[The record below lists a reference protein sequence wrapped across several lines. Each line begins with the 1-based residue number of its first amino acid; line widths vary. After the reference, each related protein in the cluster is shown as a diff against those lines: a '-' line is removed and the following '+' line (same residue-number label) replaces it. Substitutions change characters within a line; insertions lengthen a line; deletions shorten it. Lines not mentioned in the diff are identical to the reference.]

1 MHRYGQKK
9 QEIKEADVQ
18 TKKLGWSSLE
28 VSKLCL
34 GTMTWGE
41 QTTPEEGWRQLDTA
55 LAHGINIIDTA
66 EMYPTNPMRA
76 ETSGDTERVIG
87 NWPGIKKRRDEMVIA
102 TKITGEGHSYVR
114 DGAPISSATIRLAVE
129 NSLRSMNTDYI
140 DIYQLHWPNR
150 GSYMFRKNW
159 HYDPSGQ
166 DSTAFLDHV
175 EDVLEEMGKLVT
187 AGKIRYFGLSNESA
201 WGSSAWLQTAKAKNL
216 PRVLTIQNEY
226 SLLCRLFDLD
236 LAELC
241 HHEQVDLLAFSPLAA
256 GLLTG
261 KYQNDAAPDGSRIH
275 ATPGLGGRI
284 TARVWPAIDAYL
296 AIARKYGLDPVHMSL
311 AWAMMRPFTGSVI
324 FGATRQD
331 QLEHIIKGA
340 SLRLSEEVIAEID
353 AAHKAHPMPY

>member
-1 MHRYGQKK
+1 
-9 QEIKEADVQ
+9 VQ
-18 TKKLGWSSLE
+18 TKKLGYSSLE

-34 GTMTWGE
+34 GSMTWGE
-41 QTTPEEGWRQLDTA
+41 QTTPEEGWRQIDTA
-55 LAHGINIIDTA
+55 LAHGINLIDTA

-87 NWPGIKKRRDEMVIA
+87 NWSGIKKRRDEVVIA
-102 TKITGEGHSYVR
+102 TKVTGEGHKYVR
-114 DGAPISSATIRLAVE
+114 EGAPITPTTIRTALD
-129 NSLRSMNTDYI
+129 NSLASMNTDYI

-159 HYDPSGQ
+159 HYDPTGQ
-166 DSTAFLDHV
+166 DSTAFLEHV
-175 EDVLEEMGKLVT
+175 EEVLDALDKQVK

-201 WGSSAWLQTAKAKNL
+201 WGTSVWLQAAKTLNR
-216 PRVLTIQNEY
+216 PRVLSIQNEY

-261 KYQNDAAPDGSRIH
+261 KYKGGEALPKGARMN

-284 TARVWPAIDAYL
+284 TPRVWPAIDAYL
-296 AIARKYGLDPVHMSL
+296 GIAKKYGIDPVHMALS
-311 AWAMMRPFTGSVI
+311 WAMMRPFMGSVI
-324 FGATRQD
+324 FGATTQQ
-331 QLEHIIKGA
+331 QLEHIIAGA
-340 SLRLSEEVIAEID
+340 DLVLSEEVVDEID

>member
-1 MHRYGQKK
+1 
-9 QEIKEADVQ
+9 VQ

-41 QTTPEEGWRQLDTA
+41 QTRPKDAWRQMDSA
-55 LAHGINIIDTA
+55 LAHGINLIDTA

-87 NWPGIKKRRDEMVIA
+87 KWPSIKKRRAELVIA
-102 TKITGEGHSYVR
+102 TKVTGKGHRFVREGE
-114 DGAPISSATIRLAVE
+114 PISASSIRIAVD
-129 NSLRSMNTDYI
+129 NSLSSLNTDYI

-159 HYDPSGQ
+159 DYDPTGQ
-166 DSTAFLDHV
+166 DKNEFLGHV
-175 EDVLEEMGKLVT
+175 EDVLDEMDKLVK

-201 WGSSAWLQTAKAKNL
+201 WGTSVWLQAAKAQNQ
-216 PRVLTIQNEY
+216 PRVLSIQNEY

-241 HHEQVDLLAFSPLAA
+241 HNEQVDLLAFSPLAA

-261 KYQNDAAPDGSRIH
+261 KYRGGVVVPDRSRMT
-275 ATPGLGGRI
+275 ATPELGGR
-284 TARVWPAIDAYL
+284 TNARVWLAIDAYL
-296 AIARKYGLDPVHMSL
+296 RIAHKYSLDPIHMAL
-311 AWAMMRPFTGSVI
+311 AWAMMRPFMGSVI
-324 FGATRQD
+324 FGATTQA
-331 QLEHIIKGA
+331 QLEHILAGA
-340 SLRLSEEVIAEID
+340 NLVLSDEVVREIN
-353 AAHKAHPMPY
+353 AANKNYPMPF

>member
-1 MHRYGQKK
+1 KETIGRTE
-9 QEIKEADVQ
+9 EII
-18 TKKLGWSSLE
+18 
-28 VSKLCL
+28 
-34 GTMTWGE
+34 GTWN
-41 QTTPEEGWRQLDTA
+41 A
-55 LAHGINIIDTA
+55 K
-66 EMYPTNPMRA
+66 NPSR
-76 ETSGDTERVIG
+76 RG
-87 NWPGIKKRRDEMVIA
+87 NYILA
-102 TKITGEGHSYVR
+102 TKHSGAGLKHAR
-114 DGAPISSATIRLAVE
+114 DGAPISSETIAETVEGNLRRLQ
-129 NSLRSMNTDYI
+129 TDYI
-140 DIYQLHWPNR
+140 DLYQFHWPNR

-201 WGSSAWLQTAKAKNL
+201 WGSSVWLQTAKTKNL

-311 AWAMMRPFTGSVI
+311 AWAMMRPFMGSVI

-340 SLRLSEEVIAEID
+340 SLRLSEEVMAEID
-353 AAHKAHPMPY
+353 SAHKAYPMPY